1 MSSISDFMTQDHRAC
16 DDLLAWAEESIAK
29 GSWDKAAEQFGKF
42 RSETERHLA
51 IEENSLFPAFESK
64 TGMTMGPTQI
74 MRSEHQ
80 QMRKVFD
87 DIAQNIA
94 AQDKDGCLGLTE
106 TLMVLMQQHNMKEE
120 QVLYRMMDQSLGN
133 EAASLLERAGA
144 AA

>member
-1 MSSISDFMTQDHRAC
+1 MTSISDFMTQDHRAC
-16 DDLLAWAEESIAK
+16 DDLLAVAEENIAK
-29 GSWDKAAEQFGKF
+29 GNWDKATEQFDKF
-42 RSETERHLA
+42 RKDTERHLT
-51 IEENSLFPAFESK
+51 IEEESLFPAFENK

-87 DIAQNIA
+87 DLALKLA
-94 AQDKDGCLGLTE
+94 ARDMDGCLGLTE

-120 QVLYRMMDQSLGN
+120 QVLYRMMDQSLGG

-144 AA
+144 AV